1 MQSEDRDFHAVVF
14 DLDGTLLDTLQDIA
28 VAANATLAELGEP
41 ELDLQTY
48 RGLVGEGVVS
58 LLRRALGTGEADTAE
73 LSRAV
78 ERLEYHYGLNW
89 NPHTRPYAGIPQLLD
104 ALVARRLPLAVL
116 SNKPHG
122 FTTLCVE
129 HLLSDWRFQAVLGAR
144 DGLPRKPDPTGL
156 HQILAQL
163 QVQADR
169 VLYLGDTAIDM
180 QTAAAAGCYPVGVS
194 WGFRSNEE
202 LQAGGARSLIS
213 SPDQLLEML

>member
-89 NPHTRPYAGIPQLLD
+89 NRHTRP
-104 ALVARRLPLAVL
+104 
-116 SNKPHG
+116 
-122 FTTLCVE
+122 
-129 HLLSDWRFQAVLGAR
+129 
-144 DGLPRKPDPTGL
+144 
-156 HQILAQL
+156 
-163 QVQADR
+163 
-169 VLYLGDTAIDM
+169 
-180 QTAAAAGCYPVGVS
+180 
-194 WGFRSNEE
+194 
-202 LQAGGARSLIS
+202 
-213 SPDQLLEML
+213 